1 MFVKNDSSAEKRYYN
16 GKNRTVT
23 AISADNIL
31 VRCGDEK
38 DAITVTREEWTN
50 TKYSIDAETQ
60 EISETVAGSFKQ
72 YPLKTAWAITIHKS
86 QGIDFR
92 KSYCQCGSCLY
103 AWAGVCRFEPV

>member
-1 MFVKNDSSAEKRYYN
+1 MIRRLRSGIITEN
-16 GKNRTVT
+16 GRIT

-72 YPLKTAWAITIHKS
+72 YPLKTAWADYHS
-86 QGIDFR
+86 
-92 KSYCQCGSCLY
+92 
-103 AWAGVCRFEPV
+103 